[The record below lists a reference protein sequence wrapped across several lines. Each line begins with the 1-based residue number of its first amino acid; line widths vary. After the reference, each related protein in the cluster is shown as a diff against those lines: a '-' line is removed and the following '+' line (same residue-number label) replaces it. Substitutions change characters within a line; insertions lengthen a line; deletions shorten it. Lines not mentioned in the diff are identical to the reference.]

1 MSKDSIMYTT
11 LSNIKKYINLHFPN
25 KYWSISISMP
35 STSSWDTFR
44 TAVYHQWVY
53 SSSFLLPILCFSLKI
68 IFSCYTYFNHPL
80 MITPYHKTC
89 FLICAQTYVN
99 SKQISLAAHVQHNP
113 RHETMFQMQTHNWDN
128 VTVRYT
134 DSTNCSCYHITVIDL
149 NVRVCCE
156 VMICVTVMGMLCW
169 DDKPKNKWIQTF
181 HSHADRN
188 LYNNSLTAKKFSFV

>member
-1 MSKDSIMYTT
+1 MSI
-11 LSNIKKYINLHFPN
+11 
-25 KYWSISISMP
+25 
-35 STSSWDTFR
+35 
-44 TAVYHQWVY
+44 
-53 SSSFLLPILCFSLKI
+53 LLILPV
-68 IFSCYTYFNHPL
+68 THPL
-80 MITPYHKTC
+80 FFSQNNFFVLHLLQPSSYEITPYHKTC

-156 VMICVTVMGMLCW
+156 VMNCVTVMGMLCW